1 MITKNIRLRFPPTD
15 TTDAIGRDTLMRLT
29 AHFGMSETETV
40 HYALR
45 KLAKEV
51 LPAYEPDDGDLTPR
65 AGARCQC
72 QLDLAPIP
80 RHVLAQEHQEVVGA
94 CCSGGAPPSGSR
106 INHGV

>member
-51 LPAYEPDDGDLTPR
+51 LPAYEPDDGDLTPLQIAAIR
-65 AGARCQC
+65 KRVPQGRMKSIKST
-72 QLDLAPIP
+72 LF
-80 RHVLAQEHQEVVGA
+80 
-94 CCSGGAPPSGSR
+94 
-106 INHGV
+106 